1 MRYLSRAVT
10 AGGSLLAVALLTA
23 CGSSSGTIPVAQ
35 ANTLRNEV
43 MTVSN
48 EIDSGQCIAANQ
60 LIQRTQTQVAELP
73 GTVDPTLV
81 TDLSRTASTML
92 SLAKTQCG
100 TNVGTGPDTTS
111 TPTQTKTTPPPRT
124 TTTTSTPTTTQ
135 TNTTPSTTTTT
146 STNTTPSTTTSTPS
160 TPATTT
166 TTPGTSTTGT
176 NGGATLPGGGGGQN
190 GQ

>member
-1 MRYLSRAVT
+1 MRYLSRAVS
-10 AGGSLLAVALLTA
+10 AGGSLLAAALLTA
-23 CGSSSGTIPVAQ
+23 CGSTSGTIPVAQ
-35 ANTLRNEV
+35 AGTLRNEV

-48 EIDSGQCIAANQ
+48 DINNGQCISANQ
-60 LIQRTQTQVAELP
+60 LIQRVQTQVAELP

-81 TDLSRTASTML
+81 SDLSRTASTVL

-100 TNVGTGPDTTS
+100 PNVGTGSDTTS
-111 TPTQTKTTPPPRT
+111 TPAQTKTTAPPGT
-124 TTTTSTPTTTQ
+124 TTTTSTATTP
-135 TNTTPSTTTTT
+135 TNTTPTNTTPT

-166 TTPGTSTTGT
+166 TTTGTSTTGT
-176 NGGATLPGGGGGQN
+176 NGGATLPSGGGAQN